1 MHRFIGNDLFKDVR
15 RGRPVDRLQ
24 DQEAGV
30 EPHAEKRLEP
40 AVQPCRRRVA
50 ASHGKDA
57 PAQPDQPHSAAVGRV
72 QSPEQFHPARL
83 GKAGDTGKSA
93 RIGIFAIGIRRPCQ
107 RRRVEVVGGSQMIDK
122 RLELRLVHA
131 LDSVEKPRGIDK

>member
-1 MHRFIGNDLFKDVR
+1 MHRFIGDDLFKDVR

-30 EPHAEKRLEP
+30 EPHAKKRFEP
-40 AVQPCRRRVA
+40 AIEPCRRRVA

-57 PAQPDQPHSAAVGRV
+57 PAQLDQPYCAAVCRV
-72 QSPEQFHPARL
+72 QSPEQFYPARL

-93 RIGIFAIGIRRPCQ
+93 RVRMFAIGVCRRGQ
-107 RRRVEVVGGSQMIDK
+107 RRRVEVIGGGQMIDQ
-122 RLELRLVHA
+122 RLELCLVHA
-131 LDSVEKPRGIDK
+131 LDRSRSRAA